1 MAKNKNDN
9 LVVHYDQEVDA
20 LSLVLKEGRESF
32 FEEIAPGVS
41 VEFGARGK
49 VLGFEIL
56 NASRR
61 LKPVFQ
67 PLRNSLKLS
76 AIPVSVAV

>member
-1 MAKNKNDN
+1 MAGG
-9 LVVHYDQEVDA
+9 V
-20 LSLVLKEGRESF
+20 ESS

-41 VEFGARGK
+41 VESNAKGK

-61 LKPVFQ
+61 LKPVFSSWQ
-67 PLRNSLKLS
+67 RQSVLKRSL
-76 AIPVSVAV
+76 AMVAN